1 MTDHRTQYHMR
12 DYPGDLNYNKEK
24 RIKELEADN
33 SRLRENIETLAIDY
47 LNNCPDAYMRFVHKV
62 IDENDE

>member
-1 MTDHRTQYHMR
+1 MTD
-12 DYPGDLNYNKEK
+12 KE